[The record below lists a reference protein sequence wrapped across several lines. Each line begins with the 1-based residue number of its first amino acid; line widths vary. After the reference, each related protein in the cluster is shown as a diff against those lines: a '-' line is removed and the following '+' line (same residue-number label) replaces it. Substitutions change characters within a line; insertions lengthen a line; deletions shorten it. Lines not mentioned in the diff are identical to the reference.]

1 VGFGCI
7 WIVGLL
13 VVFFVVANILGLS
26 LVFLAYR
33 SVLCFFCVWNEK
45 SYSSKKKKKFCFF
58 PEPKE
63 KTNELLCPILT
74 LINNLSFGYNQ
85 VKENGMIMLYIL
97 FCFLTI

>member
-1 VGFGCI
+1 MGFGCV

-45 SYSSKKKKKFCFF
+45 SYSSKKKKKKLVSF
-58 PEPKE
+58 
-63 KTNELLCPILT
+63 
-74 LINNLSFGYNQ
+74 LS
-85 VKENGMIMLYIL
+85 ENKKPMSY
-97 FCFLTI
+97 CAQS

>member
-1 VGFGCI
+1 VGFGCV

-33 SVLCFFCVWNEK
+33 SVLCFFCVIQK
-45 SYSSKKKKKFCFF
+45 KKKKKFCFF

>member
-45 SYSSKKKKKFCFF
+45 SYSSKKKKKFVSF
-58 PEPKE
+58 
-63 KTNELLCPILT
+63 
-74 LINNLSFGYNQ
+74 LSQKKKPMSYCAQ
-85 VKENGMIMLYIL
+85 S
-97 FCFLTI
+97 